1 MDCQWSHGGGGS
13 IVQALNAHVYGNGTQ
28 TLVLAHGYGSDQTVW
43 HYLIPILACY
53 FKVVVFDLVFSPN
66 VDPKL
71 YDSKRYSSNFN
82 AYAEDLL
89 CLLDALNVKKT
100 IYMGHSMSA
109 MVGCIA
115 ATKRQR
121 LFQHLIL
128 LSGSPR

>member
-1 MDCQWSHGGGGS
+1 MDCQRIHGGGGS
-13 IVQALNAHVYGNGTQ
+13 IVQALNTHVYGNGTQ

-66 VDPKL
+66 LHPKL

-100 IYMGHSMSA
+100 IYIRVIPCLPWLDA
-109 MVGCIA
+109 
-115 ATKRQR
+115 
-121 LFQHLIL
+121 L
-128 LSGSPR
+128 LLLKDQTFSSTSFC